1 MHTLIFA
8 TNNQHKI
15 NEIRSI
21 LKSGF
26 SIITL
31 AEAGINRDI
40 PEPFETLEENALEKS
55 RTIHLLTGKDC
66 FSEDTGLETE
76 ALGGLPG
83 VRSARFAGDNAD
95 AEANTDKLLQLLK
108 GKENR
113 RARFRTV
120 ISLIL
125 DGEQYRFE
133 GVCEGSIT
141 ESRKGSKGFGYD
153 PVFIPDGSEKTFA
166 EMDTE
171 EKNVFSHRRKAT
183 DKLIEFLSE
192 KG

>member
-95 AEANTDKLLQLLK
+95 PEANTDKLLLMLRE
-108 GKENR
+108 KENR

-125 DGEQYRFE
+125 EGKQYQFE
-133 GVCEGSIT
+133 GVCEGRIT
-141 ESRKGSKGFGYD
+141 GSRKGSKGFGYD

-166 EMDTE
+166 EMNTE

-192 KG
+192 RR